1 MNLKVLTAAALLILA
16 TTSLDA
22 EELCVECTGPPA
34 TYRCDAASNPATG
47 ASFQL
52 LCVKQIATR
61 GGHDRCSVDRTRSN
75 IPCNGVLV
83 TLDQPADGAALSP
96 PSPATNSAAPP
107 IATPPSTPPVA
118 APTPAQ
124 SHNGPPATMEELA
137 KETAEQSKKDWAAAN
152 DKVQE
157 SAQAAGQN
165 LKKAGGAVG
174 DAVKKS
180 WNCVVSLF
188 SQC

>member
-1 MNLKVLTAAALLILA
+1 MNLKVPTAAAALILA
-16 TTSLDA
+16 TTSLAA
-22 EELCVECTGPPA
+22 EELCVVCTGPPA
-34 TYRCDAASNPATG
+34 TYRCDAATNPATG

-61 GGHDRCSVDRTRSN
+61 GGHDSCSVDRTRTN
-75 IPCNGVLV
+75 VPCDGVLV
-83 TLDQPADGAALSP
+83 TLEQPADGAVLPPPPAARATAL
-96 PSPATNSAAPP
+96 P
-107 IATPPSTPPVA
+107 IATPPSTPPGA
-118 APTPAQ
+118 APNPAQ
-124 SHNGPPATMEELA
+124 SDNAPPATMEELA

-157 SAQAAGQN
+157 SAQAAGQS